1 MKKFSNYFY
10 VILIL
15 STLMLPILPVLAS
28 PTTAQPVD
36 VINYMGYA
44 GSDPSR
50 GWDPAHHTANS
61 PLRYYGY
68 NCLEQLSSVP
78 YKWDGSWDDIKPVL
92 ATDWSVEWRTEDADH
107 SGGIKAI
114 TFTLRDNVQ
123 FHDGS
128 EWNSTVA
135 AWNLNRTIWQ
145 SAGFGTMAPLPSVVN
160 LWFNASDWASYF
172 TPEWNF
178 SWALDPDGPGGS
190 PAPKAKY
197 GGLECD
203 EGSMRGHVSWINKT
217 IAVDPL
223 TLRIEFNA
231 WNPKP
236 FSLLSNKDAGLWHT
250 MISMET
256 YATNYTLERIP
267 KWDSTDVVHYVGTGP
282 YIFVEHDT
290 VGLGGGSV
298 IRNDDWWNAT
308 AMQALG
314 FHEVTEGRLV
324 SYVRGPEGEL
334 ARDLA
339 LLSGDIDLAFDVP
352 AMPVNFD
359 QVDSSANHEYYDLG
373 VDFRLGPAIFLN
385 TINESAYWTN
395 PAVFN
400 NPIAAL
406 GGATAAQLWGNPN
419 GIPRAI
425 RQALTYAFDYVTFIN
440 TEKGGRAVRAGG
452 ILPVNNENNNP
463 SVNLPDQ
470 DLAVARAKML
480 AAYPTETAARSLDGS
495 STNAEWINIGE
506 TNPIWSGVH
515 HTESRFEEVNGYMIL
530 AANQIGCNYT
540 LVDHPNGVFP
550 DINTGKMPLL
560 GASSFSLNLPLPEV
574 DIYPYLNLF
583 LRTIR
588 LPALLQGRSRNF
600 VFFENTTINGY
611 LDEIYLN
618 NGTKQQEAYD
628 NFAYD
633 IQNYHCP
640 ILYTTQQYHGMAH
653 TKEWEY
659 AMFASYYDIMYLKQV
674 DWTWKYPEDAIPGYS
689 IPIVMGLSI
698 VSMLAIVYHMKRKNR
713 LR

>member
-68 NCLEQLSSVP
+68 NCLEQLISVP
-78 YKWDGSWDDIKPVL
+78 YKWDGSWDDMKPVL

-145 SAGFGTMAPLPSVVN
+145 SAGFGTLPPSPSVVN
-160 LWFNASDWASYF
+160 LWFKASDWASYF

-178 SWALDPDGPGGS
+178 TWAIGKN
-190 PAPKAKY
+190 ATY

-203 EGSMRGHVSWINKT
+203 ETSMVSHVSWINKT

-256 YATNYTLERIP
+256 YAPTYTLERIP

-308 AMQALG
+308 AMQAIG

-406 GGATAAQLWGNPN
+406 GNKTAAQLWGNPN

-425 RQALTYAFDYVTFIN
+425 RQALTYAFDYDTFIN

-480 AAYPTETAARSLDGS
+480 AAYPTETAARGLDGS
-495 STNAEWINIGE
+495 STDAEWINIGE
-506 TNPIWSGVH
+506 TNPIWSGKH

-550 DINTGKMPLL
+550 DINQGKMPLL
-560 GASSFSLNLPLPEV
+560 GYSSFALNTPLIDTDPYAANN
-574 DIYPYLNLF
+574 IYFRSGKL
-583 LRTIR
+583 
-588 LPALLQGRSRNF
+588 ASLLQARSRNF
-600 VFFENTTINGY
+600 AFVDNATINGY
-611 LDEIYLN
+611 LNEIYLT
-618 NGTKQQEAYD
+618 NGTNRQDVIDDLAD
-628 NFAYD
+628 AL
-633 IQNYHCP
+633 QNVLVP
-640 ILYTTQQYHGMAH
+640 LIFTTQPYIGVGY
-653 TKEWEY
+653 TKEWEHY
-659 AMFASYYDIMYLKQV
+659 AFSAYTEIQYIKKV
-674 DWTWKYPEDAIPGYS
+674 DWTWVYPEEAIPGYS

-713 LR
+713 VR